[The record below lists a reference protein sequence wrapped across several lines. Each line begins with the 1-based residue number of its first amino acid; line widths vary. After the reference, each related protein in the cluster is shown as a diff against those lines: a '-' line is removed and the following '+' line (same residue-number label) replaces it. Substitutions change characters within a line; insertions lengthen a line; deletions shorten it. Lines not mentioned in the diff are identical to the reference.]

1 MKKILVIGSLNM
13 DIITKVKKTPKVGE
27 TILGEGLINV
37 PGGKGANQS
46 VALGKLGVDVKHVGK
61 VGNDNFGEV
70 LRNNLKK
77 NNVDINYV
85 RTDKKEPTGTALIM
99 LNENG
104 NNSIVVIPGANFKLK
119 KEDID
124 EDMIKSSDILLSQ
137 FETPMETIEKSFE
150 IGRRNGI
157 YTVLNPAPARRIK
170 NELLKNVDLLI
181 PNETEFEV
189 LTGIKIDNVDD
200 VVKGSKE
207 LLKNGVK
214 EIIVTMGED
223 GVVHINKNGFKKY
236 SAYNVKAIDTTAA
249 GDSFIGGLLSRIA
262 LDETIEKSIEY
273 AIKVSAL
280 TVMKIG
286 AQSSLPSLEEV
297 SRFDGLKR

>member
-85 RTDKKEPTGTALIM
+85 KTDKKEPTGTALIM